1 MAYKAPGKHY
11 REGLSTRQF
20 FQRFPDDKTAEA
32 WFIKRRWPEEVCC
45 PYCGVTNV
53 QIGCKHKTMPF
64 RCREKEC
71 GKHFSIKTGTFMQ
84 SSKIG
89 YQNWLYA
96 FYLFATNLKSV
107 SSMKLHRELGIT
119 QKSAWHL
126 AHRIRQAW
134 NSDPE
139 ERFWGPVEV
148 DETWFGGK
156 RKNMPKKKRS
166 QLKGRGPVGKTAV
179 VGVKDRKTNRV
190 SAQVVEDT
198 TQETLQG
205 FVQDRIDPDA
215 AVYTDASS
223 SYASLDNHESVRH
236 SQLEYVRGSV
246 HTNGVESFWSM
257 LKRAYMGTFHRLS
270 ERHLHR
276 YVGEFA
282 GRHNMRELGTL
293 AQMSL
298 VADRAIGQRLRYQDL
313 VS

>member
-1 MAYKAPGKHY
+1 MDYKEPGKHY

-20 FQRFPDDKTAEA
+20 FQRFPNDKTAEA

-134 NSDPE
+134 NLDPE

-156 RKNMPKKKRS
+156 RKNLPKQKRS

-179 VGVKDRKTNRV
+179 VGVKEPEDPPRVGSGRRGHDPGDTPGIRPGSDRP
-190 SAQVVEDT
+190 
-198 TQETLQG
+198 G
-205 FVQDRIDPDA
+205 
-215 AVYTDASS
+215 
-223 SYASLDNHESVRH
+223 
-236 SQLEYVRGSV
+236 RG
-246 HTNGVESFWSM
+246 G
-257 LKRAYMGTFHRLS
+257 
-270 ERHLHR
+270 LH
-276 YVGEFA
+276 
-282 GRHNMRELGTL
+282 GRFLLLCIT
-293 AQMSL
+293 
-298 VADRAIGQRLRYQDL
+298 GQ
-313 VS
+313 S